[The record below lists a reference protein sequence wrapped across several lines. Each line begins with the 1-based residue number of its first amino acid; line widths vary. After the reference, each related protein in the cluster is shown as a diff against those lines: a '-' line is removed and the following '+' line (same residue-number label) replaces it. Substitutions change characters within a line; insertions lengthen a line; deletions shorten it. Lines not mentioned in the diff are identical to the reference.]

1 MSKKSWLAW
10 ASTRRRLLQNTVNP
24 VKPCSFYSQDE
35 TLNLV
40 WSQKYD
46 LTRSLIVGPPPSL
59 AGWKACSA
67 VRCRQGAFLCCAWLG
82 TPSPTAPCG
91 LLSISIS
98 PYFIIISFYLY
109 ISVLF
114 PFWSSLYFYCYW
126 LLLLVFQLQLH
137 PGWCYWRQG
146 IRGQGQSEHCEL
158 CELWN
163 GISWNNF
170 SMSPAPADAA
180 QERSLE
186 RVTQMHL
193 GREKTQ
199 SQQSLGFFSI
209 KKGNSVI

>member
-98 PYFIIISFYLY
+98 PYFIIISFYICILY
-109 ISVLF
+109 HLIYYHYIIHCISTEMGLAR
-114 PFWSSLYFYCYW
+114 PCSWA
-126 LLLLVFQLQLH
+126 H
-137 PGWCYWRQG
+137 PCACEQWHLRTFVAYRREVKHGETFFFL
-146 IRGQGQSEHCEL
+146 IR
-158 CELWN
+158 
-163 GISWNNF
+163 NF
-170 SMSPAPADAA
+170 
-180 QERSLE
+180 
-186 RVTQMHL
+186 
-193 GREKTQ
+193 
-199 SQQSLGFFSI
+199 
-209 KKGNSVI
+209 